1 MDIKKI
7 HNQHGHCLGETS
19 TDEFLNIY
27 WQKKPLLIRNAFSNI
42 KSPVSAEELA
52 GLACEEHVNARL
64 VLTENNGKPWQVE
77 FGPFDESRFSTL
89 PESNWSLLVSDIEK
103 HLPETRA
110 LLKPFRFIP
119 DWRIDDLMISYAP
132 DGGSVGA
139 HTDAYDVF
147 LLQLSGQRLW
157 QISENFSNDIIPNT
171 DLPILKN
178 FNAEQEWLLNPG
190 DMLYLPPNVAHYGV
204 AQSNNSDSDA
214 EHCMTASIGFRTPS
228 LATASSEYIHHLNTN
243 DQHHKNTHYTDRI
256 KAAQTH
262 HAEITEQTISE
273 FVDFLKQGIKIESEQ
288 VKRWLGQYSSDN
300 KTFDDFIES
309 IPNQQALN
317 YDELMS
323 LASQSSLTQSP
334 YSHFL
339 FSKLKENAIL
349 FVNGEEYDVSQKL
362 AECICEEFVID
373 IKQLQNVATESDKRV
388 VASLFNNGALVIST
402 SKQTVVNK
410 PC

>member
-1 MDIKKI
+1 MDIKKL
-7 HNQHGHCLGETS
+7 HNQYRHCLGETS
-19 TDEFLNIY
+19 TEDFLNLY
-27 WQKKPLLIRNAFSNI
+27 WQKKPLLIRNAFENI
-42 KSPVSAEELA
+42 ESPISAEELA
-52 GLACEEHVNARL
+52 GLACEDHINARL
-64 VLTENNGKPWQVE
+64 VLAENNEKPWQVE

-157 QISENFSNDIIPNT
+157 QISENFVNDVIPDT

-204 AQSNNSDSDA
+204 AQSNNSGSDA
-214 EHCMTASIGFRTPS
+214 EEHCMTASIGFRAPS
-228 LATASSEYIHHLNTN
+228 LATVSSEYIHYLSTN
-243 DQHHKNTHYTDRI
+243 DHNHKNARYTDKI
-256 KAAQTH
+256 KTAQTH

-273 FVDFLKQGIKIESEQ
+273 FMDFLKQGLKIEPEQ
-288 VKRWLGQYSSDN
+288 VKRWLGQYCSDN

-309 IPNQQALN
+309 IPNEQALN
-317 YDELMS
+317 YEELMS
-323 LASQSSLTQSP
+323 LASKSSLMQSP

-339 FSKLKENAIL
+339 FSKLEENAIL

-362 AECICEEFVID
+362 AECICDDSKID
-373 IKQLQNVATESDKRV
+373 LKQLQNVVTESDRRII
-388 VASLFNNGALVIST
+388 ASLFNSGALIISE
-402 SKQTVVNK
+402 SK
-410 PC
+410 